1 MSREEVLSPGMLE
14 LVRGVGHADVVVG
27 IPSYNNARTIGHVT
41 SAALAGLAKYF
52 PDRRSVVLNSDGG
65 SSDGTPEVVR
75 GAGAVDGR
83 LLLLS
88 HPMFPTHRLSV
99 PYLGIPGKGSAF
111 RTIFRAA
118 ELLGARAC
126 AVVDADLRSIT
137 PEWIQLL
144 VGPVLDE
151 GFDYVA
157 PYYLRHKFDGTITNS
172 IVYPMTTALYGVRIR
187 QPIGGDFGLSGRLA
201 SHYLSRAVWETD
213 VARYGI
219 DVWMTTTAICDGF
232 RVCQSF
238 LGAKIHDAKDP
249 GADLSDMLVQ
259 VVGTV
264 FALMET
270 HEASWRSVRESS
282 DTPMF
287 GFRFDVGLEPVP
299 VDVERMIGRVRAG
312 VRELREVWAP
322 VLDASDLACL
332 AGMVEAEP
340 ERFRFPD
347 DLWVRTVYAFAR
359 AWHGRVMDRTHLVR
373 SFLPLYMGRVASWVI
388 EMWDAGAADV
398 DRRIEQLR
406 ERFEAGKDILC
417 DSWRRAEPAAEGAH
431 RGTGIWGTR

>member
-1 MSREEVLSPGMLE
+1 
-14 LVRGVGHADVVVG
+14 VVG
-27 IPSYNNARTIGHVT
+27 IPSYNNARTIGHVVT
-41 SAALAGLAKYF
+41 AAQAGLAKYF
-52 PDRRSVVLNSDGG
+52 PGLRCIVLNSDGG
-65 SSDGTPEVVR
+65 STDGTPDVVR
-75 GAGAVDGR
+75 GTAIGESH

-88 HPMFPTHRLSV
+88 HPMFPVHRLSV

-111 RTIFRAA
+111 RTIVRAA

-126 AVVDADLRSIT
+126 AVVDSDLRSIT

-144 VGPVLDE
+144 VEPVLE
-151 GFDYVA
+151 HSFDYVA

-172 IVYPMTTALYGVRIR
+172 IVYPLTTALYGVRIR

-201 SHYLSRAVWETD
+201 AHYLSKDVWETD

-219 DVWMTTTAICDGF
+219 DVWMTTTAICEGF

-270 HEASWRSVRESS
+270 YEGAWQSVIESR

-287 GFRFDVGLEPVP
+287 GFKFGVGLEPVG
-299 VDVERMIGRVRAG
+299 VDPERMIGRLRAG
-312 VRELREVWAP
+312 LRDLQGVWAP
-322 VLDASDLACL
+322 VLEEADLACL
-332 AGMVEAEP
+332 RRLASGEP
-340 ERFRFPD
+340 EAFRFPD
-347 DLWVRTVYAFAR
+347 DLWVRVIYAFAR
-359 AWHGRVMDRTHLVR
+359 AYRHRVIDRSHLVR
-373 SFLPLYMGRVASWVI
+373 SILPLYMGRVASWVI
-388 EMWDAGAADV
+388 EMWSSDAVEV
-398 DRRIEQLR
+398 DEKIERLR
-406 ERFEAGKDILC
+406 ERFEAGKPMLC
-417 DSWRRAEPAAEGAH
+417 QSWNGREEGGQRAIRFWRR
-431 RGTGIWGTR
+431 R